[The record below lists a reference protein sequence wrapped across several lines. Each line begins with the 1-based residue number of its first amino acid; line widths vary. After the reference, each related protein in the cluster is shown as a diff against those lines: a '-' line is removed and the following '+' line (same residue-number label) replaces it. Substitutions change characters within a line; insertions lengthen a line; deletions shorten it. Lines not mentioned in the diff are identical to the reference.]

1 MFVDE
6 RTEYSWP
13 KRQSQSIVI
22 GINTVDASGS
32 PTKKKGVIVRSA
44 AELDMIRNIL
54 SNPKTAELAEKV
66 DKVNPQK
73 KEVTLR
79 TGSDLFEV

>member
-6 RTEYSWP
+6 RTENSWP